1 MFLKNVFMLANGK
14 WRFEIQQKN
23 KTFRKTFFSKSEAVA
38 FKNTFFAARKFDLS
52 YFVALDENQ
61 IKDIKDA
68 LAALP
73 KGKTLLDSVKRAW
86 EFDATLSLH
95 DALDKFVLLK
105 QAKNQAGKLSDKELR
120 SVRGRICNFKSTFSS
135 FSETTPQALLT
146 YLTSKGRNTTIQ
158 HWKSTVSEFF
168 SFCTNRDMIR
178 ANPMLKIHADE
189 LIKPDPPHTIGFLSL
204 KQAQDFL
211 ALLEE
216 KYPQNVRFYAIALFA
231 GVRIAEIPRMQ
242 DNHFL
247 YDEKKIIFPAQIGK
261 IKKAWTLE
269 DLPPNLWAWLE
280 KYKLTPIL
288 PMPRFLRTKIGK
300 ELNLPYNFAR
310 HTFATYHLSLYF
322 DPAKTAKITRN
333 SEQMLKDHYWGALTD
348 KATAKA
354 YFEIMPR

>member
-1 MFLKNVFMLANGK
+1 MKNVFMLANGK

-168 SFCTNRDMIR
+168 SFCANRDMIR

-189 LIKPDPPHTIGFLSL
+189 LI
-204 KQAQDFL
+204 AQT
-211 ALLEE
+211 
-216 KYPQNVRFYAIALFA
+216 V
-231 GVRIAEIPRMQ
+231 
-242 DNHFL
+242 
-247 YDEKKIIFPAQIGK
+247 
-261 IKKAWTLE
+261 T
-269 DLPPNLWAWLE
+269 
-280 KYKLTPIL
+280 
-288 PMPRFLRTKIGK
+288 
-300 ELNLPYNFAR
+300 
-310 HTFATYHLSLYF
+310 
-322 DPAKTAKITRN
+322 
-333 SEQMLKDHYWGALTD
+333 
-348 KATAKA
+348 
-354 YFEIMPR
+354 